1 MRLSKCCKLKVGL
14 MCVWWWF
21 DVLFDLYGTKT
32 QPHGICVLSN
42 RHKLLLKVRSI
53 SKLSLKVLFACLL
66 FVPCISQLQKFRQDF
81 PYVFP
86 RLDWNKRLKSF
97 KPSHFSF
104 PKKDTRKNHQYRH
117 VRVTWEINHGQWPK
131 KMRVEFSIFITSH
144 YAVVGLFWVKYF
156 THTCL
161 HLLFSGVKN
170 SSPKRPAR
178 TMLSQL
184 MYTIL
189 PASVPSWPK
198 ILQPNKSRVTV
209 SQEQL
214 NKIIE
219 IIHAHL
225 DCINCSCSK
234 SWF

>member
-1 MRLSKCCKLKVGL
+1 M
-14 MCVWWWF
+14 
-21 DVLFDLYGTKT
+21 
-32 QPHGICVLSN
+32 
-42 RHKLLLKVRSI
+42 
-53 SKLSLKVLFACLL
+53 
-66 FVPCISQLQKFRQDF
+66 
-81 PYVFP
+81 
-86 RLDWNKRLKSF
+86 
-97 KPSHFSF
+97 
-104 PKKDTRKNHQYRH
+104 
-117 VRVTWEINHGQWPK
+117 
-131 KMRVEFSIFITSH
+131 
-144 YAVVGLFWVKYF
+144 KYF

-198 ILQPNKSRVTV
+198 ILQRNKSRVTV

-225 DCINCSCSK
+225 DCINCSCKVRADSNHPVRGILENATLQMK
-234 SWF
+234 AVSPPKPTPSSRTLDATKTFRKHQQS